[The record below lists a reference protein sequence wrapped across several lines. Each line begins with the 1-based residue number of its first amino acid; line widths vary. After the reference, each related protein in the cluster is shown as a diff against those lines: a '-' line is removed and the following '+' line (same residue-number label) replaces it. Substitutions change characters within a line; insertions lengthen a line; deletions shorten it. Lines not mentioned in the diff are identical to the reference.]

1 MRTEA
6 SVVTPAQP
14 VGAQAPQMP
23 QYRGRRFAHSFCTF
37 QAVGIVLRAPDFVK
51 NRRGGA
57 TASFAIKIGGDRDL
71 DILMAGRD
79 IPELQHRLRGV
90 HPGMP
95 ITLIGSINPPRLH
108 HRETAQFYADQVV
121 PHIANAESMSAE
133 RSAETPAAA

>member
-1 MRTEA
+1 MTTEV
-6 SVVTPAQP
+6 SVVAPAQP
-14 VGAQAPQMP
+14 VGAQAPRKP
-23 QYRGRRFAHSFCTF
+23 QYRGRRFAQSFCTF
-37 QAVGIVLRAPDFVK
+37 QAVGIVLSAPGFMK

-57 TASFAIKIGGDRDL
+57 TASF

-95 ITLIGSINPPRLH
+95 ITLVGSINAPRLH

-121 PHIANAESMSAE
+121 PHITHAESMSAE
-133 RSAETPAAA
+133 RSAEAPAAA